1 MRLREVFEDITKES
15 KLLNKKT
22 PTVGELAEKY
32 HTSLLAVELQLKK
45 GVKVEMEHTKKHSVA
60 KEIAL
65 DHLNEDL
72 FYYEKLAKIEKK
84 TNESCGLNCRC
95 PKCAST
101 NEGQFRA
108 QNVEEFKPSKTQL
121 SDLKSKYLPDW
132 EMLDHRILQANYNA
146 KDHRHAEKFIEVIN
160 KISEEMDH
168 FTEVTQDV
176 AEVTVKTTTSDVK
189 GLTLLDFQI
198 AMRIDK
204 MAEKMDIEQIR
215 SKGNFDENFA
225 DGKGPGR
232 PGDSARHGIPKGATI
247 AQLEKA
253 SKAKGR
259 KGQLA
264 RWQLN
269 MRRGKKKMEGIEK
282 VAGGWQHSGFGYR
295 GQSPI
300 YPLPR
305 WNTFIQHHRNPRGS
319 FEDITHY
326 MIFLIQEYQTANIP
340 ITGQEIANAI
350 CKEEGTNPK
359 EELKKLQIK
368 YKTSKNWNQVLE
380 KFREIE
386 QERRQTSLGN

>member
-1 MRLREVFEDITKES
+1 MRLRELFDRQTLENKLQGILSDGKIELSKHLMTRLADPIRKVPEGYFLTSIKIMLKKNKQAIEELEAGTEFILRDKSRIGLTVKKIDRPSGIVYLFGTHHPEKRYGRHQIVFTDSVEQDN
-15 KLLNKKT
+15 KLLDKPT

-32 HTSLLAVELQLKK
+32 KTSLIAVELQLKK
-45 GVKVEMEHTKKHSVA
+45 GIKVEMEHTNKHSVA

-65 DHLNEDL
+65 DHLAEDL
-72 FYYEKLAKIEKK
+72 YYYEKIAKIEKK
-84 TNESCGLNCRC
+84 TNE
-95 PKCAST
+95 
-101 NEGQFRA
+101 GQFRS
-108 QNVEEFKPSKTQL
+108 QDVEEFKPSKEQL

-132 EMLDHRILQANYNA
+132 EMLDHRILQAEYTA
-146 KDHRHAEKFIEVIN
+146 MDHRHAEKFIEVIN

-269 MRRGKKKMEGIEK
+269 MRRGKKKG
-282 VAGGWQHSGFGYR
+282 
-295 GQSPI
+295 
-300 YPLPR
+300 
-305 WNTFIQHHRNPRGS
+305 
-319 FEDITHY
+319 
-326 MIFLIQEYQTANIP
+326 
-340 ITGQEIANAI
+340 
-350 CKEEGTNPK
+350 
-359 EELKKLQIK
+359 
-368 YKTSKNWNQVLE
+368 
-380 KFREIE
+380 
-386 QERRQTSLGN
+386 